1 MSQGQYVFTQLC
13 GFLPKRVFYCLVDK
27 YEGNKWLKSFTCWRH
42 LLVMMFAQLSNRK
55 SMRDLI
61 VTLNAHR
68 SKFYRLGF
76 GKSVTR
82 SNLSKANEV
91 REVRIFKEYAERL
104 IGIARRK
111 RNGLKEFFVK
121 NKVFAFDS
129 TTISLCLSVYWWT
142 KLHHSKGGVKAH
154 ALYDVKT
161 DVPAFLIVTDA
172 SIHDSKVMGKVP
184 YEADAIYIFDRAY
197 MDTKQLYAIAL
208 LKAFFV
214 VREKHKMKFCIVED
228 KQYNNPATGIMA
240 DQVIRFTGSRTKKK
254 YPKAIRRV
262 VYYDSIGNRTFVFYT
277 NNMDLSAEDIAELY
291 KNRWSVELFFKW
303 LKQHLH
309 IKEFYGTSENAVNIQ
324 IYSAIIA
331 YCLVAIVASELKLEM
346 STYDVLRIV
355 GVSLF
360 DKTPLRELLNNESV
374 VHENEDKQQLW
385 LEFDD

>member
-13 GFLPKRVFYCLVDK
+13 SFLPKRVFDCLVDK
-27 YEGNKWLKSFTCWRH
+27 YDGNKWVKSFTCWHH
-42 LLVMMFAQLSNRK
+42 LLVMVFGQLSNRM

-68 SKFYRLGF
+68 SKFYRLGL

-91 REVRIFKEYAERL
+91 REARIFKEYADRL

-111 RNGLKEFFVK
+111 RDGLKEFFVK

-154 ALYDVKT
+154 TLYDVKT
-161 DVPAFLIVTDA
+161 DVPAFVIITDA
-172 SIHDSKVMGKVP
+172 SVHDSKVMGEIP

-197 MDTKQLYAIAL
+197 MDTAQLYAIAL

-214 VREKHKMKFCIVED
+214 VREKHKMKFKITED
-228 KQYNNPATGIMA
+228 KRYNNPATGIMA
-240 DQVIRFTGSRTKKK
+240 DQIVRFTAAKTKNK
-254 YPKAIRRV
+254 YPETIRRV
-262 VYYDSIGNRTFVFYT
+262 VYYDGIGNRTFVFYT
-277 NNMDLSAEDIAELY
+277 NNTDISAEDIAELY

-324 IYSAIIA
+324 IYSAIIT
-331 YCLVAIVASELKLEM
+331 YCLVAIVGNELNLKM
-346 STYDVLRIV
+346 STYELLRII

-360 DKTPLRELLNNESV
+360 DKTPLRELLDDEPT
-374 VHENEDKQQLW
+374 EDANGNDQQLW
-385 LEFDD
+385 FEFED

>member
-1 MSQGQYVFTQLC
+1 MFTQLC
-13 GFLPKRVFYCLVDK
+13 CFLPKRIFDCLVDK
-27 YEGNKWLKSFTCWRH
+27 YEGNKWVKSFTCWHH
-42 LLVMMFAQLSNRK
+42 LLVMVFAQLSNRN

-91 REVRIFKEYAERL
+91 REVKIFKDYADRL

-111 RNGLKEFFVK
+111 RDGLKEFFVE

-129 TTISLCLSVYWWT
+129 TTISLCLSVFWWT

-154 ALYDVKT
+154 TLYDVKT

-172 SIHDSKVMGKVP
+172 SVHDSKVMGEIP

-214 VREKHKMKFCIVED
+214 VREKHKMKFKVIED

-240 DQVIRFTGSRTKKK
+240 DQIVKFSGTRTRKK
-254 YPKAIRRV
+254 YPDTIRRV

-277 NNMDLSAEDIAELY
+277 NNMDLKAEGIAKLY

-303 LKQHLH
+303 LKQHLR

-331 YCLVAIVASELKLEM
+331 YCLVAIVTSEMKLKM

-360 DKTPLRELLNNESV
+360 DKTPLRELLTDEPV
-374 VHENEDKQQLW
+374 EVADKNDQQLC
-385 LEFDD
+385 LEFED

>member
-13 GFLPKRVFYCLVDK
+13 SFLPKRVFDCLVDK
-27 YEGNKWLKSFTCWRH
+27 YDGNKWLKSFTCWHH
-42 LLVMMFAQLSNRK
+42 LLVMVFGQLSNRK

-91 REVRIFKEYAERL
+91 REVRIFKEYADRL
-104 IGIARRK
+104 IEIARRK
-111 RNGLKEFFVK
+111 RDGLKEFFVK

-154 ALYDVKT
+154 TLYDVKT

-184 YEADAIYIFDRAY
+184 YEADAIYIFD
-197 MDTKQLYAIAL
+197 D
-208 LKAFFV
+208 
-214 VREKHKMKFCIVED
+214 
-228 KQYNNPATGIMA
+228 NPATGIMA
-240 DQVIRFTGSRTKKK
+240 DQTIRFTGCRTKKK

-277 NNMDLSAEDIAELY
+277 NNMELSAEDIAELY
-291 KNRWSVELFFKW
+291 RNRWSVELFFKW

-309 IKEFYGTSENAVNIQ
+309 VKEFYGTSENAVNIQ

-360 DKTPLRELLNNESV
+360 DKTPLRELLNNEFLA
-374 VHENEDKQQLW
+374 HDDEGNQQLW
-385 LEFDD
+385 LEFED

>member
-13 GFLPKRVFYCLVDK
+13 SFLPKCVFDCLVDK
-27 YEGNKWLKSFTCWRH
+27 YDGNKWVKSFTCWHH
-42 LLVMMFAQLSNRK
+42 LLVMVFGQLSNRM

-68 SKFYRLGF
+68 SKFYRLGL

-91 REVRIFKEYAERL
+91 REARIFKEYADRL

-111 RNGLKEFFVK
+111 RDGLKEFFVK

-154 ALYDVKT
+154 TLYDVKT
-161 DVPAFLIVTDA
+161 DVPAFVIITDA
-172 SIHDSKVMGKVP
+172 SVHDSKVMGEIP

-197 MDTKQLYAIAL
+197 MDTAQLYAIAL

-214 VREKHKMKFCIVED
+214 VREKHKMKFKITED
-228 KQYNNPATGIMA
+228 KRYNNPATGIMA
-240 DQVIRFTGSRTKKK
+240 DQIVRFTAAKTKNK
-254 YPKAIRRV
+254 YPETIRRV
-262 VYYDSIGNRTFVFYT
+262 VYYDGIGNRTFVFYT
-277 NNMDLSAEDIAELY
+277 NNTDISAEDIAELY
-291 KNRWSVELFFKW
+291 KNSWSVELFFKW

-324 IYSAIIA
+324 IYSAIIT
-331 YCLVAIVASELKLEM
+331 YCLVAIVGNELNLKM
-346 STYDVLRIV
+346 STYELLRII

-360 DKTPLRELLNNESV
+360 DKTPLRELLDDEPT
-374 VHENEDKQQLW
+374 EDANGNDQQLW
-385 LEFDD
+385 FEFED

>member
-13 GFLPKRVFYCLVDK
+13 SFLPKRIFDCLVDK
-27 YEGNKWLKSFTCWRH
+27 YEGNKWVKSFTCWHH
-42 LLVMMFAQLSNRK
+42 LLVMVFGQLSNRK

-68 SKFYRLGF
+68 SKFYRLGL

-91 REVRIFKEYAERL
+91 REARIFKEYADRL
-104 IGIARRK
+104 IDIARRK
-111 RNGLKEFFVK
+111 RDGLKEFFVK

-154 ALYDVKT
+154 TLYDVKT
-161 DVPAFLIVTDA
+161 DVPAFVIVTDA
-172 SIHDSKVMGKVP
+172 SVHDSQVMGDIP

-197 MDTKQLYAIAL
+197 MDTGQLYAIAL

-214 VREKHKMKFCIVED
+214 VREKHKMKFDVIED
-228 KQYNNPATGIMA
+228 KRYNNPATGIMA
-240 DQVIRFTGSRTKKK
+240 DQIVRFSGSKTKNK
-254 YPKAIRRV
+254 YPETIRRV
-262 VYYDSIGNRTFVFYT
+262 IYYDSIGNRTFVFYT
-277 NNMDLSAEDIAELY
+277 NNTDLSAEDIAELY

-309 IKEFYGTSENAVNIQ
+309 VKEFYGTSEKAVNIQ
-324 IYSAIIA
+324 IYSAIIT
-331 YCLVAIVASELKLEM
+331 YCLVDIVGSELHLKM
-346 STYDVLRIV
+346 STYELLRIV

-360 DKTPLRELLNNESV
+360 DKTSLRELLKDEPV
-374 VHENEDKQQLW
+374 EDDNGNDQQLW
-385 LEFDD
+385 LEFEN